1 MNAICNFM
9 CVYVYLTSR
18 RNPMGLII
26 ALDDHDS
33 AAGELFWDDGD
44 SRGIVSFLFFV
55 CLLVCCVRLLP
66 LTGFWI
72 HFFSSNESSYLFEY
86 KERILATVTL
96 KSLSVSSYVS
106 TS

>member
-1 MNAICNFM
+1 MNAVCNFM

-26 ALDDHDS
+26 ALDDYDS

-55 CLLVCCVRLLP
+55 CLLVCCVMLLP
-66 LTGFWI
+66 LIGFWI
-72 HFFSSNESSYLFEY
+72 QIFHQMKVL
-86 KERILATVTL
+86 IL
-96 KSLSVSSYVS
+96 LSTKKGY
-106 TS
+106 

>member
-1 MNAICNFM
+1 M

-44 SRGIVSFLFFV
+44 SRGIVSFFFFFFFCLFASML
-55 CLLVCCVRLLP
+55 CIAI
-66 LTGFWI
+66 TTDWI
-72 HFFSSNESSYLFEY
+72 LDNFFFI
-86 KERILATVTL
+86 K
-96 KSLSVSSYVS
+96 
-106 TS
+106 